1 MESLNKRKLGSAIF
15 LPISLVLGVLGF
27 GFPVYFS
34 TVSETA
40 LRDVGEGTKSIEEE
54 IVRQFRQNNL
64 GPADML
70 LPLASIGKREE
81 FSKVIRS
88 KKQEHPELAISGGG
102 SIFDMLTFSEYFGGL
117 DRFNL
122 NRGRFEAFF
131 VYNRAT
137 TRGDLR
143 QRLQENSSN
152 DNVLAVLNAI
162 PTEGRPGNFWAR
174 LLSEPKISAFPG
186 VKVAK
191 LEKFPFFPNRSVLL
205 SVGIKSSNEFDANVS
220 EAEIRDSCL
229 ATARKNLS
237 TLSSKVE

>member
-1 MESLNKRKLGSAIF
+1 M
-15 LPISLVLGVLGF
+15 
-27 GFPVYFS
+27 
-34 TVSETA
+34 
-40 LRDVGEGTKSIEEE
+40 GEGTKSVEEE

-186 VKVAK
+186 VKVASSK
-191 LEKFPFFPNRSVLL
+191 ISFFQTVPLL
-205 SVGIKSSNEFDANVS
+205 SWGSSPQTNLTITFRRLKS
-220 EAEIRDSCL
+220 EIRVWRLPGKSIRFIIQSRMVSGKLKLVRYGNCRL
-229 ATARKNLS
+229 GWKSFTS
-237 TLSSKVE
+237 